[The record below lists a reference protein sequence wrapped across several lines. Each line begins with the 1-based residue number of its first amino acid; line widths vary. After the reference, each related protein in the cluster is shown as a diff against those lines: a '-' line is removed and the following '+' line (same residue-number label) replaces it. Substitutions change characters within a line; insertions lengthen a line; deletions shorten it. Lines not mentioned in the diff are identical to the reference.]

1 MKILIKN
8 AYLVD
13 PQNNLNTQ
21 SDLLIEDGKISKIDT
36 SIKDRAD
43 EVFDFK
49 NFVIVPGF
57 ADVHVHLREPGRED
71 EETVQTGI
79 AAGMNGG
86 FTALCCMPNTE
97 PAIDCAEV
105 VTFVKDRAANSLV
118 DVYPIGAVTK
128 KREGKELALL
138 GEMYEAGVVGFSDDG
153 DPVSTSKI
161 MKYALEYSSMFDLP
175 IIEHCEDKSLTEN
188 GVMNESVNSTKFG
201 LSPHPSLAEVI
212 IALRDIAILRYIGG
226 KLHLAHISAKETVE
240 VLRQAKKEGMNITG
254 EVTPHH
260 FSLTDDAVAG
270 YDTNT
275 KVNPPL
281 RTQEDV
287 DALISAL
294 KEGTID
300 IIASD
305 HAPHSIEEKEWEYI
319 YAPFGMIGLETSVG
333 LTLTKLYHT
342 KILSLEEIIFKMSI
356 NPRKIFK
363 LKEAMIKPG
372 LAANLTILDL
382 EKEWIVDKFSFKSKS
397 INTPFHGWKLKGKS
411 VGVINN
417 SRFFFDDKLID
428 LI

>member
-1 MKILIKN
+1 MKVLIKN

-13 PQNNLNTQ
+13 PQVNLNTQ

-36 SIKDRAD
+36 SIKDKVD

-49 NFVIVPGF
+49 NLVIVPGL

-201 LSPHPSLAEVI
+201 LPPHPSLAEVI
-212 IALRDIAILRYIGG
+212 IALRDIAILKYTGG
-226 KLHLAHISAKETVE
+226 KLHLAHISAKETVD
-240 VLRQAKKEGMNITG
+240 VLRQAKKDGLNITG

-260 FSLTDDAVAG
+260 FSLTDEAVAS

-281 RTQEDV
+281 RTEEDV

-294 KEGTID
+294 KDGTID

-333 LTLTKLYHT
+333 LTLTKLYHN
-342 KILSLEEIIFKMSI
+342 KILSLDEIIFKMSI

-363 LKEAMIKPG
+363 LKEAIIKPDS
-372 LAANLTILDL
+372 LANLSILDL
-382 EKEWIVDKFSFKSKS
+382 DKEWIVDKFSFKSKS

-417 SRFFFDDKLID
+417 SKFFFEDNLID

>member
-1 MKILIKN
+1 MKLLIKN
-8 AYLVD
+8 AFLID
-13 PQNNLNTQ
+13 PQINLNTQ
-21 SDLLIEDGKISKIDT
+21 SDLLIEDGLISKIDKN
-36 SIKDRAD
+36 IKDKAD
-43 EVFDFK
+43 EILDFK

-57 ADVHVHLREPGRED
+57 ADAHVHLREPGRED
-71 EETVQTGI
+71 EETVQSGI
-79 AAGMNGG
+79 AAAMNGG

-105 VTFVKDRAANSLV
+105 VTFVKDRATNSLV

-138 GEMYEAGVVGFSDDG
+138 GEMFEAGVVGFSDDG
-153 DPVSTSKI
+153 EPVSTSKI

-188 GVMNESVNSTKFG
+188 GVMNESINSTKFG
-201 LSPHPSLAEVI
+201 LPPHPSLAEVI
-212 IALRDIAILRYIGG
+212 IALRDIAILRYTGG
-226 KLHLAHISAKETVE
+226 KLHLAHISAQETVE
-240 VLRQAKKEGMNITG
+240 VLRQAKKEGLNITG

-260 FSLTDDAVAG
+260 FSLSDDSGVN

-281 RTQEDV
+281 RTREDV
-287 DALISAL
+287 SALIEAL
-294 KEGTID
+294 KDGTID

-319 YAPFGMIGLETSVG
+319 YAPFGIIGLETSIG
-333 LTLTKLYHT
+333 LSLTNLYHK
-342 KILSLEEIIFKMSI
+342 KILSLEEIIYKMAI

-363 LKEAMIKPG
+363 LKGALIEPGKP
-372 LAANLTILDL
+372 ANLTILDL
-382 EKEWIVDKFSFKSKS
+382 EREWIVDKFLFKSKS

-411 VGVINN
+411 IGVINN
-417 SRFFFDDKLID
+417 SKFFYEDKLID
-428 LI
+428 LN

>member
-1 MKILIKN
+1 MKVLLKN
-8 AYLVD
+8 AFTVD
-13 PQNNLNTQ
+13 PQVNLNSQ
-21 SDLLIEDGKISKIDT
+21 NDILIENGIITKVEPN
-36 SIKDRAD
+36 IKDKAD
-43 EVFDFK
+43 AVYDFK
-49 NFVIVPGF
+49 NCVIVPGL

-79 AAGMNGG
+79 EAGMSGG

-153 DPVSTSKI
+153 DPVSNSKI

-201 LSPHPSLAEVI
+201 LPPHPSLAEVI
-212 IALRDIAILRYIGG
+212 IALRDIAILKYSGG

-240 VLRQAKKEGMNITG
+240 VLRQAKKEKLNITG

-260 FSLTDDAVAG
+260 FTLTDDAVET

-281 RTQEDV
+281 RTQSDV
-287 DALISAL
+287 DALIEGL
-294 KEGTID
+294 KDGTID

-319 YAPFGMIGLETSVG
+319 YAPFGMVGLETSVG

-342 KILSLEEIIFKMSI
+342 NTLSLEEIIYKMSI

-363 LKEAMIKPG
+363 LREAKIQVG
-372 LAANLTILDL
+372 VQANLTIIDL
-382 EKEWIVDKFSFKSKS
+382 NQEWIVDKFSFKSKS
-397 INTPFHGWKLKGKS
+397 INTPFHGWKLKGKAI
-411 VGVINN
+411 GVVNN
-417 SRFFFDDKLID
+417 SKLFYENKLIS
-428 LI
+428 IV